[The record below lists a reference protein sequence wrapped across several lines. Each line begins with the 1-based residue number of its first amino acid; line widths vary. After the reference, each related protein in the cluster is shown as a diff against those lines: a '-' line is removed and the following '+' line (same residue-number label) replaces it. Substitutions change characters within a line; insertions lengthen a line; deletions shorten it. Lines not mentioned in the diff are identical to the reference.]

1 MDYTDDTCMNTFTQG
16 QKDRMQGV
24 LAAMVNR
31 STLASSDG
39 ATPLP
44 SVAVDSSVKIESPNV
59 SCGTDVNPIIILTNY
74 GTNTLTSATITYDVD
89 GGASENYN
97 WTGSLA
103 TGASESITLTGI
115 TSTAGNHDLNV
126 SVSSAG
132 DARACNNSDSVCFT
146 LTATSGACASV
157 ANTDYLTSTES
168 VIINDGSTDILS
180 NLNTGKPSGYSDYT
194 SIVTDLRRDE
204 TYDITVDI
212 NTDGNYLCVTRV
224 WIDWN
229 QNCSFNDPGELYEL
243 GSAQNVA
250 NGPTSNSPLSFTV
263 PSDAVLGNTPMR
275 VTTRYF
281 AAANSCENDHDAEVE
296 DYTIN
301 VLASLSV
308 EEFGLNQ
315 IVLYP
320 NPTTNVLN
328 ISIQDN
334 NLPDSYSIYNMLGQ
348 TIATKQISSNA
359 DLSINSSELSNGM
372 YFVKII
378 KDGASVTLP
387 FIKE

>member
-1 MDYTDDTCMNTFTQG
+1 MNYAKQTW
-16 QKDRMQGV
+16 K
-24 LAAMVNR
+24 
-31 STLASSDG
+31 
-39 ATPLP
+39 
-44 SVAVDSSVKIESPNV
+44 
-59 SCGTDVNPIIILTNY
+59 
-74 GTNTLTSATITYDVD
+74 TI
-89 GGASENYN
+89 
-97 WTGSLA
+97 
-103 TGASESITLTGI
+103 
-115 TSTAGNHDLNV
+115 
-126 SVSSAG
+126 
-132 DARACNNSDSVCFT
+132 
-146 LTATSGACASV
+146 
-157 ANTDYLTSTES
+157 
-168 VIINDGSTDILS
+168 
-180 NLNTGKPSGYSDYT
+180 P
-194 SIVTDLRRDE
+194 
-204 TYDITVDI
+204 
-212 NTDGNYLCVTRV
+212 
-224 WIDWN
+224 
-229 QNCSFNDPGELYEL
+229 
-243 GSAQNVA
+243 
-250 NGPTSNSPLSFTV
+250 
-263 PSDAVLGNTPMR
+263 
-275 VTTRYF
+275 
-281 AAANSCENDHDAEVE
+281 HDAEVE